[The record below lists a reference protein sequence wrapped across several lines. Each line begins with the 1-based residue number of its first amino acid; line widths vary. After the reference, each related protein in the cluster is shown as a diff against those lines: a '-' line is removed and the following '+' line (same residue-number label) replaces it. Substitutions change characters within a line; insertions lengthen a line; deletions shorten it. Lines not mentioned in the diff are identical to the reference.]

1 MLSISRLILKYCYW
15 NLLVDYLS
23 NIMEQQIVDL
33 LKIHT
38 AKFIINYNDN
48 NTIQ

>member
-1 MLSISRLILKYCYW
+1 MLSISRLIFKYCSW
-15 NLLVDYLS
+15 MLVDYLS
-23 NIMEQQIVDL
+23 NIMEQEIVDL